1 MFFKNKKYIFAAII
15 TVVALVFVYV
25 SAVNRNNARGVDGIV
40 GFVVE
45 PVSNFF
51 GYVSEKTSG
60 FFEYFSNKKVI
71 LSENRELKEKVLGLE
86 KEISTLKAY
95 EYENERLR
103 NMLKFKEQNPR
114 FSTVAARVV
123 SRDNSNYYSSFLIS
137 KGTGDGIKVNMPVV
151 GSSGIIGYVIE
162 AGGNFARVRTV
173 LDGGSSVGCMITR
186 TRALAV
192 TEGDTT
198 LLNDGLVKMNY
209 VSKGMKLIKGDII
222 ETSGMGQI
230 YPPGIIIGRV
240 EEIKEYSGSE
250 SQYAVIR
257 PVEDFETIRE
267 VFVITDYERIGG
279 TENE

>member
-1 MFFKNKKYIFAAII
+1 MFSKNKKYIFAAII
-15 TVVALVFVYV
+15 LVIALITVYF
-25 SAVNRNNARGVDGIV
+25 SAINRNNARGLDGIV

-51 GYVSEKTSG
+51 GFVSEKTAG
-60 FFEYFSNKKVI
+60 FFEYFGNKKA
-71 LSENRELKEKVLGLE
+71 LMSENRALKEKVLSLE
-86 KEISTLKAY
+86 QEISALKSY

-103 NMLKFKEQNPR
+103 KMLDFREQKPE
-114 FSTVAARVV
+114 FSTVAAKVV
-123 SRDNSNYYSSFLIS
+123 SKDNSNYYSAFLIN
-137 KGTGDGIKVNMPVV
+137 KGTSDGVELNMPVV

-162 AGGNFARVRTV
+162 AGKGFARIRTV

-186 TRALAV
+186 TQGLAV
-192 TEGDTT
+192 TEGDTA
-198 LLNDGLVKMNY
+198 LLNDGLMKMNY
-209 VSKGMKLIKGDII
+209 VSRDMKLIKGDII

-257 PVEDFETIRE
+257 PVENFETIHE
-267 VFVITDYERIGG
+267 VFVITDYERTGG
-279 TENE
+279 AENE